1 MRIKTRSNS
10 ITQFTLRKPADKG
23 AVPIAPK
30 CRRCEKEK
38 KVHTKTSS
46 TTLGRL
52 RQVGLRIILAALL
65 LTVLVPGG
73 RSYAQ
78 EKQGK
83 PAAKS
88 LYQRMGGYDVIAG
101 VVDDFIN
108 QLKADPAFKRFGGGR
123 AMDSL
128 KRTRQL
134 VVDQICM
141 LAGGPCI
148 YIGRDMK
155 TAHAGLQIT
164 DKEWD
169 SSINMFKNSLDKFK
183 VQGREKQEFIAML
196 QKLKPDIAEKP
207 KYETAKKKT

>member
-1 MRIKTRSNS
+1 MVLFQMRPNAGGTIR
-10 ITQFTLRKPADKG
+10 RKS
-23 AVPIAPK
+23 
-30 CRRCEKEK
+30 
-38 KVHTKTSS
+38 VHTKTSL
-46 TTLGRL
+46 TTVGRVS
-52 RQVGLRIILAALL
+52 QVGIRIILAALL
-65 LTVLVPGG
+65 VTILVPVG
-73 RSYAQ
+73 RSFAQ
-78 EKQGK
+78 GKQDK

-169 SSINMFKNSLDKFK
+169 LSINMFKNSLDKFK

-207 KYETAKKKT
+207 KYETPKKKT